1 MRLITFKELQN
12 RQQKL
17 FRQKNRIDKKLST
30 NLVHRFLDPIVT
42 PDHVPLSWRYDLNS
56 KTNPYLLER
65 LGINATFNSGAIE
78 FNGEYVVAVRV
89 EGIDRKSFFALAKSK
104 TGIDGFEFFGKP
116 LVWDDVDK
124 AETNVYDLRLVKHED
139 GWIYGIYC
147 SEAKDSS
154 APKGDTSMATA
165 KAGILRTKDLVTFER
180 LPSLVTPSP
189 QQRNVAL
196 HPEFVGGKYLLY
208 TRPQDGFIET
218 GTGGGVAYGFL
229 ADMTHAVILE
239 EKILDPKRYHTIYEL
254 KNGLGPS
261 PIKTARGW
269 IHLAHGV
276 RNTAAGLRYVL
287 YLFATALN
295 DPTKI
300 IAKPSGYFMAPQGM
314 ERVGDVSNVLFSN
327 GWIRTATGEILIYYA
342 SSDTRLHVAKTTEA
356 ILLDYLFNHPVDPL
370 RSIDCAKQRVA
381 LIQANEAS
389 PPKETL

>member
-1 MRLITFKELQN
+1 MRLISFQELQK
-12 RQQKL
+12 RQEKL
-17 FRQKNRIDKKLST
+17 FRQKNRIDKNRST
-30 NLVHRFLDPIVT
+30 NLVHRYENPVVT
-42 PDHVPLSWRYDLNS
+42 PDHVPLSWRYDLNPI
-56 KTNPYLLER
+56 TNPYGLER
-65 LGINATFNSGAIE
+65 LGINATFNAGAIE
-78 FNGEYVVAVRV
+78 FEGEYVVAVRV

-104 TGIDGFEFFGKP
+104 TGIDGFRFFGKP
-116 LVWDDVDK
+116 LVWDDIDK
-124 AETNVYDLRLVKHED
+124 DETNVYDLRLVKHED

-165 KAGILRTKDLVTFER
+165 KAGILRTKDLVSFER
-180 LPSLVTPSP
+180 LPSLITPSP

-196 HPEFVGGKYLLY
+196 HPEFVDGKYLLY

-218 GTGGGVAYGFL
+218 GSGGGIAYGFVD
-229 ADMTHAVILE
+229 DMTHAVIQE

-261 PIKTARGW
+261 SIKTARGW

-287 YLFATALN
+287 YLFATALDN
-295 DPTKI
+295 PTKI
-300 IAKPSGYFMAPQGM
+300 IAKPSGYFLAPQGA

-327 GWIRTATGEILIYYA
+327 GWIRTASGDILIYYA

-356 ILLDYLFNHPVDPL
+356 ILLDYLFQQKADPL
-370 RSIDCAKQRVA
+370 RSLDCAKQRIE
-381 LIQANEAS
+381 LIQANEATT
-389 PPKETL
+389 PKETL

>member
-1 MRLITFKELQN
+1 MRLITIQELQK
-12 RQQKL
+12 RQEKL
-17 FRQKNRIDKKLST
+17 FRQKNRIDKNRST
-30 NLVHRFLDPIVT
+30 NLVHRYENPVVT
-42 PDHVPLSWRYDLNS
+42 PDHVPLSWRYDLNPI
-56 KTNPYLLER
+56 TNPYGLER
-65 LGINATFNSGAIE
+65 LGINATFNAGAIE
-78 FNGEYVVAVRV
+78 FEGEYVVAVRV

-104 TGIDGFEFFGKP
+104 TGIDGFRFFGKP
-116 LVWDDVDK
+116 LVWDDIDK
-124 AETNVYDLRLVKHED
+124 DETNVYDLRLVKHED

-165 KAGILRTKDLVTFER
+165 KAGILRTKDLVSFER
-180 LPSLVTPSP
+180 LPSLITPSP

-196 HPEFVGGKYLLY
+196 HPEFVDGKYLLY

-218 GTGGGVAYGFL
+218 GSGGGIAYGFVD
-229 ADMTHAVILE
+229 DMTHAVIQE

-287 YLFATALN
+287 YLFATALDN
-295 DPTKI
+295 PTKI
-300 IAKPSGYFMAPQGM
+300 IAKPSGYFLAPQGA

-327 GWIRTATGEILIYYA
+327 GWIRTASGDILIYYA

-356 ILLDYLFNHPVDPL
+356 ILLDYLFQQKADPL
-370 RSIDCAKQRVA
+370 RSLDCAKQRIE
-381 LIQANEAS
+381 LIQANEAYT
-389 PPKETL
+389 PKETL